1 MNLTICNAARSFS
14 CLKVLM
20 LSKLSM
26 LQFQM
31 ICVMD
36 MDFECVMS
44 FVCFF
49 LRRDDMVDVQV
60 YKNRVFYVCLDGTK

>member
-1 MNLTICNAARSFS
+1 MNLTIFNAARSFS

-36 MDFECVMS
+36 MDFECYVIC
-44 FVCFF
+44 VFF
-49 LRRDDMVDVQV
+49 F
-60 YKNRVFYVCLDGTK
+60 KT